1 MDLIFVSYSHADQ
14 PWLDRL
20 RIHLRP
26 LERDRTIDYWDDGK
40 IQPGTVWRDEI
51 RSAIEKARVA
61 VLLISA
67 DFLASDFVAADELP
81 PLLAAAADRGT
92 LILPLLISPCRFMKI
107 PSLSRFQSIN
117 SPSQPLIGLA
127 RAESEAMFVK
137 LADAI
142 EDAMSG

>member
-40 IQPGTVWRDEI
+40 IRPGTVWRDEI
-51 RSAIEKARVA
+51 RSAIQKARVA